1 VARPALTVRH
11 GSRVAR
17 ERFETLEEAV
27 DALRERAEAIRA
39 EGELR
44 TVSAIRDYEAAQQ
57 VHARLEISVGG
68 RLRRREAGIDVMGD
82 GSLVTYRGGISRR
95 LLEPAE
101 GESPYEAISAA
112 LSR

>member
-1 VARPALTVRH
+1 MARPTLTVRH
-11 GSRVAR
+11 GSRVSH
-17 ERFETLEEAV
+17 ERFETVEKAI

-57 VHARLEISVGG
+57 VHARLEVSAGG

-82 GSLVTYRGGISRR
+82 GAMVPYRGGLSRR

-101 GESPYEAISAA
+101 GESPYEAIRAA
-112 LSR
+112 LSD